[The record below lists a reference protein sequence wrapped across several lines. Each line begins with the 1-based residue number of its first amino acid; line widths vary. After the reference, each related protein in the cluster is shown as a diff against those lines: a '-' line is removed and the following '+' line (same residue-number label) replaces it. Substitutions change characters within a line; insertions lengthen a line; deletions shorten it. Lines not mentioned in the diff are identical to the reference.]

1 MAADDGLLL
10 GCDVRVAVSTL
21 VLGYW
26 AWHGGEWLVSLVRG
40 RVGEGSLGIP
50 TVANLVTESIDYIG
64 EDSEMVDED
73 RSSLS
78 LSLSLSLSGD
88 SKLVDDERGG
98 SRVAAAAG
106 GRRQPGCGVQ
116 YLQQ

>member
-64 EDSEMVDED
+64 EDSEMVD
-73 RSSLS
+73 
-78 LSLSLSLSGD
+78 
-88 SKLVDDERGG
+88 
-98 SRVAAAAG
+98 VA
-106 GRRQPGCGVQ
+106 
-116 YLQQ
+116 